1 MHNLLINAFSTAA
14 VVDFLISFQTDGQ
27 GQIAYTLHLLAEL
40 IIYKCSVCKCM
51 EYTVVVFLAQA
62 DNIFL
67 SHERLSA
74 CQHIKINSKF
84 FSLCDHTIHIFKR
97 KIQKM
102 SVLCCPASGTFQIT
116 CAGWVHQD
124 QPWNVTLIFFT

>member
-1 MHNLLINAFSTAA
+1 MHNFLINAFSTAA

-27 GQIAYTLHLLAEL
+27 GQITNPLHLLTEL

-51 EYTVVVFLAQA
+51 EYTIVVFLAQA
-62 DNIFL
+62 DDIFL
-67 SHERLSA
+67 SHEWLST
-74 CQHIKINSKF
+74 CQHIEIDSKF

-97 KIQKM
+97 KVQKM

-116 CAGWVHQD
+116 CTGWIHQN
-124 QPWNVTLIFFT
+124 QPWNITLIFFT